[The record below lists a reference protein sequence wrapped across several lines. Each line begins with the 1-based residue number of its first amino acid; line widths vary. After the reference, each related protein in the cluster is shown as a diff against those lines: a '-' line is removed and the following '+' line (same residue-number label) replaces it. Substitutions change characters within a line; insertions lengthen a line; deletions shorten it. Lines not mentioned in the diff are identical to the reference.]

1 MARYGDLYTPAS
13 NYGQVYRGSLASR
26 QKSIEEAGKNMKD
39 FAGEIYNLV
48 DRQRQR
54 KAQEQEAQSLER
66 ERASLQASR
75 KARAEYD
82 KEQQNF
88 QNYISRLNAITK
100 LHNQEQRLI
109 DVKSFPFWGGIDN
122 TRKAY
127 KDRVKLFQDA
137 QAAATGNEARMRA
150 VYNNFSDLFPR
161 LAEKNEA
168 GEYVNLRPITKNR
181 EGTGYAVPMSKLEEM
196 NMMSEGTYVESM
208 RDQKMSTTNKY
219 QPGLDATL
227 RHPKYGF
234 GDMLVEVEAL
244 RREVDR
250 SKKVSDSVDNPNAIQ
265 NIIKGESGPKT
276 SEQDT
281 KGKGSNIF
289 SNIIGEAEAAEISD
303 NEVIDVPEDE
313 EPGDVVF
320 SYDQAQ
326 SQELFKLV
334 EGQHPWVNTLDQKRL
349 GASSQM
355 LDAIGIYLQATMQDD
370 TPEERLRIFNLMPK
384 THEKLKD
391 PNSTPEDIYKE
402 FSNFVSFNKVSGD
415 FKRDFDAALEE
426 IRRTLKVGFNISRA
440 RPRTKEDQSGVY
452 GDEQFYEDI
461 KKGGKIARDA
471 IVNFFGSG
479 TTRRFKS
486 QLPDNTDTP

>member
-26 QKSIEEAGKNMKD
+26 QKSVEQAGQNMKD

-75 KARAEYD
+75 KARVEYD
-82 KEQQNF
+82 KEQQKF

-100 LHNQEQRLI
+100 LHGQEQKLI
-109 DVKSFPFWGGIDN
+109 DAKMFPFWGGIDE

-137 QAAATGNEARMRA
+137 MEQATGDPARMRA
-150 VYNNFSDLFPR
+150 VFNNYSDLFPR
-161 LAEKNEA
+161 LAEKDPET
-168 GEYVNLRPITKNR
+168 GKYISLRPTSKKND
-181 EGTGYAVPMSKLEEM
+181 GTGDYALPFDQLQAMS
-196 NMMSEGTYVESM
+196 MMSEGTYVESM
-208 RDQKMSTTNKY
+208 RDQNVTNTNKY
-219 QPGLDATL
+219 TPGLEATL
-227 RHPKYGF
+227 RHPQFGF
-234 GDMLVEVEAL
+234 GDMLVEVEST
-244 RREVDR
+244 RREVKR
-250 SKKVSDSVDNPNAIQ
+250 AQKVSKSADDNNAIKKIL
-265 NIIKGESGPKT
+265 NDGSGPANPKEETEENPESSVIT
-276 SEQDT
+276 S
-281 KGKGSNIF
+281 
-289 SNIIGEAEAAEISD
+289 IIGNASAAEIGD
-303 NEVIDVPEDE
+303 NEIVDVPEDE
-313 EPGDVVF
+313 EPGDVVLA
-320 SYDQAQ
+320 YDQAQ
-326 SQELFKLV
+326 SQELFNLV
-334 EGQHPWVNTLDQKRL
+334 EEQHPWINTLDQKRL

-384 THEKLKD
+384 THEKLKE

-402 FSNFVSFNKVSGD
+402 FSNFKSFNKVSGD

-426 IRRTLKVGFNISRA
+426 IRRTLKVGFNLPRA
-440 RPRTKEDQSGVY
+440 KPRTKEDQSGVY
-452 GDEQFYEDI
+452 GNEQFYEDI
-461 KKGGKIARDA
+461 RKGGKFARDA

-486 QLPDNTDTP
+486 QLPE